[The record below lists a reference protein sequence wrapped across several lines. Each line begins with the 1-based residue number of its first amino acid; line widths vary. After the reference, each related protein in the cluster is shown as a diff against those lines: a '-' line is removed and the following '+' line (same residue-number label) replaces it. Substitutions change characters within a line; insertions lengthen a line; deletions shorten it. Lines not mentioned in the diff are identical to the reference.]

1 MEAIVAVDE
10 KFGISK
16 NGAIPWKN
24 KEDMKFFKSKTIGN
38 IVVMGSN
45 TLLSLPKSNPLG
57 GRFNIVLTNNK
68 EKYIEKYLNFD
79 NIVFYNYDEFMDY
92 FENVETDKTIYVIGG
107 KQIYDLLSPY
117 CGSVWMSTIR
127 GDYDCDLKFDANM
140 LQEGL
145 LPVYGDE
152 ELTIVVRFAKSLTTS
167 KRSIEEHSTEEI
179 LATVEKSS
187 IETMSVENC
196 FIFVAIYLVCVFIYD
211 LSVFIY
217 KI

>member
-68 EKYIEKYLNFD
+68 DKYIEKYLNFD

-127 GDYDCDLKFDANM
+127 GYYDCDLKFDANM

-196 FIFVAIYLVCVFIYD
+196 FKFVAIYLVCVFIYD